1 MKTIKT
7 ANFRRSLA
15 ALRRQKENYFRKHPT
30 EMWRYVRLQ
39 TPDNKQWA
47 IVRLRNPGL
56 SNSRTNSLTPSRP
69 LRAAP
74 PLPEREGEILLRVEA
89 RSNEEG
95 EDAEPNQ

>member
-47 IVRLRNPGL
+47 IVKLRNPGL
-56 SNSRTNSLTPSRP
+56 SPSGLP
-69 LRAAP
+69 TAP
-74 PLPEREGEILLRVEA
+74 CHPSPVREGE
-89 RSNEEG
+89 
-95 EDAEPNQ
+95 DTEPNR

>member
-47 IVRLRNPGL
+47 IVKLRNPGL
-56 SNSRTNSLTPSRP
+56 SPSGLP
-69 LRAAP
+69 TAP
-74 PLPEREGEILLRVEA
+74 CHPSPKGRGRCF
-89 RSNEEG
+89 
-95 EDAEPNQ
+95 